1 LIASV
6 DGWKNRTLDEIE
18 IRLIVTPLK
27 MKAMSYVVTLM
38 VILVLVVAWLATDLI
53 FHLGRPLARNIISKA
68 NKDRS

>member
-53 FHLGRPLARNIISKA
+53 FHLGRPFARNIISKA